1 MDGVGQYVT
10 VRREFF
16 AATSL
21 VASATAATLPVTLAP
36 PNTSPS
42 VATANEV
49 GRAIFQFNRVQL
61 RKAPSA
67 YAKAFSSQV
76 LQEVFPAK
84 PTKDVFTGIWSRV
97 VTAQ

>member
-21 VASATAATLPVTLAP
+21 VASTTAATLPVTLAP
-36 PNTSPS
+36 PNTTSPS

-49 GRAIFQFNRVQL
+49 GSL
-61 RKAPSA
+61 D
-67 YAKAFSSQV
+67 FSIQ
-76 LQEVFPAK
+76 
-84 PTKDVFTGIWSRV
+84 
-97 VTAQ
+97 

>member
-21 VASATAATLPVTLAP
+21 VASTTAATLPVTLAP

-49 GRAIFQFNRVQL
+49 GSL
-61 RKAPSA
+61 D
-67 YAKAFSSQV
+67 FSIQ
-76 LQEVFPAK
+76 
-84 PTKDVFTGIWSRV
+84 
-97 VTAQ
+97 